1 MGEEEVVDFVEDV
14 LISVFEE
21 DVHGEYG
28 DWRCRGRLKFFHEK
42 KKVEKG
48 YNVRFTGYLIQHKS
62 KKLYDSRLSTSL
74 DVALRG
80 DRTTK
85 STRYRPNDAR
95 MVET

>member
-1 MGEEEVVDFVEDV
+1 MLEMSGQWEVF
-14 LISVFEE
+14 S
-21 DVHGEYG
+21 
-28 DWRCRGRLKFFHEK
+28 EK

-62 KKLYDSRLSTSL
+62 KKLYDNRLSTSNWN
-74 DVALRG
+74 VAVRG

-85 STRYRPNDAR
+85 STRYRPNDAW

>member
-1 MGEEEVVDFVEDV
+1 M
-14 LISVFEE
+14 
-21 DVHGEYG
+21 
-28 DWRCRGRLKFFHEK
+28 
-42 KKVEKG
+42 
-48 YNVRFTGYLIQHKS
+48 RFTGYLIQHKS